1 MQLLGVVVK
10 FSLHSVDSF
19 LVIIGLVVE
28 ILVIIDDWLITFQEL
43 TGLKLGLHR
52 KTTRDKKRED

>member
-1 MQLLGVVVK
+1 MQLLGVVVE